1 MLHTIFFVLMNG
13 LVYGLLL
20 FLLSSGL
27 TLIFSMMGVLNF
39 AQASFYMLGAYFG
52 YQIMV
57 WTNFWIALICAPV
70 LVGLLGA
77 LVERYMLS
85 KVHHRGHV
93 AELLLTFGISYLVIE
108 AVKLAWGVNAMG
120 YNPPP
125 ALDFPLFSVGGVSY
139 PAYNLFMMAVSVLI
153 FAALYLLLKRTRIG
167 IIIQAALSN
176 RDMVGMLGH
185 NIPRIFALVFGIGCA
200 LAGVAGVVGGNI
212 LVTEPGMALSIG
224 PIIFVVV
231 VVGGMG
237 SFGGALAA
245 SLLIG
250 FLQNYM
256 TTLNVSLAG
265 LVGLA
270 PGPDMPLYELLS
282 QPLSQLA
289 AIMPYFL
296 MILILTIRPKGL
308 MGRVEI

>member
-1 MLHTIFFVLMNG
+1 MHTLVFVLVNG

-52 YQIMV
+52 YQIML
-57 WTNFWIALICAPV
+57 WTDYWIALLVAPV
-70 LVGLLGA
+70 AVGLLGA
-77 LVERYMLS
+77 AIERYVLS
-85 KVHHRGHV
+85 KTHHRGHV
-93 AELLLTFGISYLVIE
+93 AELLLTFGLSYLIVE
-108 AVKLAWGVNAMG
+108 GVKLAWGVNAVN
-120 YNPPP
+120 YNMPPS
-125 ALDFPLFSVGGVSY
+125 LNFPIFAINGVSY
-139 PAYNLFMMAVSVLI
+139 PAYNVFMMGISVAI
-153 FAALYLLLKRTRIG
+153 FVLLYVLLTTTRIG
-167 IIIQAALSN
+167 IIIQAALSD

-212 LVTEPGMALSIG
+212 LVTEPSMALSLG

-231 VVGGMG
+231 VIGGMG
-237 SFGGALAA
+237 SFAGALVA

-250 FLQNYM
+250 FLQNFL
-256 TTLNVSLAG
+256 TTVNVSLAG
-265 LVGLA
+265 IFGATL
-270 PGPDMPLYELLS
+270 GPHVPFQELLN

-296 MILILTIRPKGL
+296 MILILALRPAGL
-308 MGRVEI
+308 LGRAES

>member
-1 MLHTIFFVLMNG
+1 MHTLVFVLVNG

-39 AQASFYMLGAYFG
+39 AQASFYMLGAYCG
-52 YQIMV
+52 YQIML
-57 WTNFWIALICAPV
+57 WTDYWVALLVAPV
-70 LVGLLGA
+70 VVGLLGA
-77 LVERYMLS
+77 AIERYVLS
-85 KVHHRGHV
+85 KTHHRGHV
-93 AELLLTFGISYLVIE
+93 AELLLTFGLSYLILE
-108 AVKLAWGVNAMG
+108 GVKMAWGVNAVN
-120 YNPPP
+120 YAVP
-125 ALDFPLFSVGGVSY
+125 ASLNFPIFAINGVSY
-139 PAYNLFMMAVSVLI
+139 PAYNIFMMGVSVAI
-153 FAALYLLLKRTRIG
+153 FVMLYLLLTRTRIG
-167 IIIQAALSN
+167 IIIQAALSD

-212 LVTEPGMALSIG
+212 LVTEPSMALSLG

-231 VVGGMG
+231 VIGGMG
-237 SFGGALAA
+237 SFAGALVA

-250 FLQNYM
+250 ILQNFL
-256 TTLNVSLAG
+256 TTVNVSLAG
-265 LVGLA
+265 LVGVTLGPHA
-270 PGPDMPLYELLS
+270 PFQELLS

-296 MILILTIRPKGL
+296 MILILVLRPAGL
-308 MGRVEI
+308 MGRAES

>member
-1 MLHTIFFVLMNG
+1 MLHTMFFVLMNG

-52 YQIMV
+52 YEIMA
-57 WTNFWIALICAPV
+57 WTNFWIALIAAPI

-77 LVERYMLS
+77 AVERYMLS
-85 KVHHRGHV
+85 KVHPRGHV

-108 AVKLAWGVNAMG
+108 MVKLAWGVNSVS
-120 YNPPP
+120 YNQPP
-125 ALDFPLFSVGGVSY
+125 ALAYPLFSVGGVAY
-139 PAYNLFMMAVSVLI
+139 PAYNIFMMVVSVLI
-153 FAALYLLLKRTRIG
+153 FALLYLLLKKTRIG

-265 LVGLA
+265 LIGIA
-270 PGPDMPLYELLS
+270 PGAHMPLSELFN

>member
-1 MLHTIFFVLMNG
+1 MLHSLAFVLVNG

-39 AQASFYMLGAYFG
+39 AQASFYMLGAYLG

-57 WTNFWIALICAPV
+57 WTDYWVALVVAPV
-70 LVGLLGA
+70 AVGLLGA
-77 LVERYMLS
+77 AIERYVLS
-85 KVHHRGHV
+85 KTHHRGQV
-93 AELLLTFGISYLVIE
+93 AELLLTFGLSYLIVE
-108 AVKLAWGVNAMG
+108 GVKLAWGVNAVNYGM
-120 YNPPP
+120 PPS
-125 ALDFPLFSVGGVSY
+125 LNFPIFVINGVSY
-139 PAYNLFMMAVSVLI
+139 PAYNVFMMAVSVAI
-153 FAALYLLLKRTRIG
+153 FVLLYVLLTKTRIG
-167 IIIQAALSN
+167 IIIQAALSD

-212 LVTEPGMALSIG
+212 LVTEPSMALSLG

-231 VVGGMG
+231 VIGGMG
-237 SFGGALAA
+237 SFGGALVA

-250 FLQNYM
+250 LLQNYM

-265 LVGLA
+265 LVGVSLGPHA
-270 PGPDMPLYELLS
+270 PFRELLN

-296 MILILTIRPKGL
+296 MILILAFRPKGL
-308 MGRVEI
+308 MGKVES